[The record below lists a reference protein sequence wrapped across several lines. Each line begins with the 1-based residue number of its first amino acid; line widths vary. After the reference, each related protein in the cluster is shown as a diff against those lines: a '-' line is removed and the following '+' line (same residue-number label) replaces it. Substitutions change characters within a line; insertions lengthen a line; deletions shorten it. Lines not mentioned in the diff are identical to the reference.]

1 MSLYTQDKSS
11 TTNQKYLTQFSNDK
25 NEWQHVDFYN
35 QKRGFQL
42 FLFLKWKR
50 GTISNEFSQHGIY
63 VAVCMCKYK
72 IVVKQK
78 L

>member
-35 QKRGFQL
+35 KKRGFQPFFK
-42 FLFLKWKR
+42 FLNQKR
-50 GTISNEFSQHGIY
+50 GTISNELSQHGIY
-63 VAVCMCKYK
+63 VAVCTMYVQ
-72 IVVKQK
+72 I
-78 L
+78 